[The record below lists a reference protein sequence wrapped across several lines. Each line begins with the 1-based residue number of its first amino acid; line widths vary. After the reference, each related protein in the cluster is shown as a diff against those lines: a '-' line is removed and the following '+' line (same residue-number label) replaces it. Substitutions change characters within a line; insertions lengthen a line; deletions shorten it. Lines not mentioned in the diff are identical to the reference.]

1 MRKVIVLGWMALLT
15 MTSVFAQVK
24 EGKLIFER
32 KTNMRRMITDPEMRA
47 RIPEFR
53 TEKFELIFN
62 EQSSMFKTIP
72 DDEAPDPFANSGGDR
87 GAGGGGPRF
96 MFRMPQVNI
105 YTDLN
110 TQLQLE
116 ARSMFEKDFLITDTL
131 KQLKWKLSEE
141 TKTIAKYVC
150 KKATASIVPQ
160 QLNFRF
166 GGGRPGGGGNRG
178 GADGGGNRGG
188 GNRGGVTV
196 NAGGVNINA
205 GGDTAQQKPKEI
217 EIVVWYTES
226 IPVSVGPDTYAG
238 LPGAILEVDTDN
250 GSNVISALEYNAKY
264 SAKELK
270 QPTKGDKMNRAKF
283 METMQDIIKGMQNG
297 SGGIS
302 IRGGNFNQ

>member
-1 MRKVIVLGWMALLT
+1 MRKVILLGLMALLT
-15 MTSVFAQVK
+15 MTSVSAQIK

-32 KTNMRRMITDPEMRA
+32 KTNMRKMITDPEMRA

-62 EQSSMFKTIP
+62 DQASMFKTIP

-87 GAGGGGPRF
+87 GGGGGRF
-96 MFRMPQVNI
+96 MFRMPEVNI

-131 KQLKWKLSEE
+131 KPLKWKLSEE

-150 KKATASIVPQ
+150 KKATTSIVPQ
-160 QLNFRF
+160 QLNMRLGG
-166 GGGRPGGGGNRG
+166 GGGRPAGGGNRGGGGGNRG
-178 GADGGGNRGG
+178 G
-188 GNRGGVTV
+188 VSFST
-196 NAGGVNINA
+196 GGVNISA
-205 GGDTAQQKPKEI
+205 GGDTAGQKPKEI

-250 GSNVISALEYNAKY
+250 GSAVISAVEYIAKY

-270 QPTKGDKMNRAKF
+270 QPTKGDKMSRAKF
-283 METMQDIIKGMQNG
+283 MDTLQELFKGMQNG
-297 SGGIS
+297 GGGIS
-302 IRGGNFNQ
+302 IRAGGNFNQ